1 MTEQASLTEQIF
13 RPSVEEI
20 HASIPHKGVRDLLN
34 DAKNIQRHMKR
45 ELEDIETDEDL
56 NPEAKQRRAQEV
68 IDRHGPKIAKA
79 YKDAREKVEAAAESS
94 YNFSLPFPD
103 KKTFAHTQVKDTS
116 EMLAVQGEADSIAA
130 RIAGKSLAEI
140 TKEVSKHPGDKGIQA
155 ISSHSVDALRSE
167 FDAAMKLG
175 GVEGRVRALGVA
187 RVCEGMG
194 LPLEQVVEHHRSQV
208 HHKALQDARRF
219 ESALHTIPSGKHGM
233 RNPYAGNTRRR
244 GPSGVGTYASANK
257 VMTGGRPQL
266 FQNNS
271 RRRPWK

>member
-1 MTEQASLTEQIF
+1 MTEQASLREQII

-34 DAKNIQRHMKR
+34 DAKNIQRHMNR
-45 ELEDIETDEDL
+45 ELEDIESDEDL

-68 IDRHGPKIAKA
+68 IGRHGPKIAKA
-79 YKDAREKVEAAAESS
+79 YQDAREKVEAAVESS

-130 RIAGKSLAEI
+130 RIVGKSLQEI
-140 TKEVSKHPGDKGIQA
+140 TKEVPKHPGDKGIQA
-155 ISSHSVDALRSE
+155 TSGHSVDALRSE
-167 FDAAMKLG
+167 FDAAMTLG

-194 LPLEQVVEHHRSQV
+194 LPLEQIVEHHRSQV
-208 HHKALQDARRF
+208 HHNALQDARRF
-219 ESALHTIPSGKHGM
+219 ESALHTIPSGKHGT

-244 GPSGVGTYASANK
+244 GPSGVGTYASTNK
-257 VMTGGRPQL
+257 VMTGGTAQL
-266 FQNNS
+266 FQKKS

>member
-1 MTEQASLTEQIF
+1 MTEQASLTEQIV

-34 DAKNIQRHMKR
+34 AAKNIQRHMNR

-79 YKDAREKVEAAAESS
+79 YQDAREKVEAAAESS
-94 YNFSLPFPD
+94 YNSSLPFPD

-130 RIAGKSLAEI
+130 RIAGRSLQEI
-140 TKEVSKHPGDKGIQA
+140 TKELSKHPGDKGIQA
-155 ISSHSVDALRSE
+155 TSSHSVDALRSE

-194 LPLEQVVEHHRSQV
+194 LPLEQVVEHHRS
-208 HHKALQDARRF
+208 HNALQDARRF
-219 ESALHTIPSGKHGM
+219 ESALHTIPSGKHGT
-233 RNPYAGNTRRR
+233 RNPYASNTRRR
-244 GPSGVGTYASANK
+244 GPSDVGTYRSSNK
-257 VMTGGRPQL
+257 VMMGAGTRL
-266 FQNNS
+266 FKKK
-271 RRRPWK
+271 RKPPWK

>member
-1 MTEQASLTEQIF
+1 MTEQASLTEQII

-34 DAKNIQRHMKR
+34 DAKNIQRHMNR

-79 YKDAREKVEAAAESS
+79 YQDAREKVEAAAESS

-103 KKTFAHTQVKDTS
+103 KKTFAHAQVKDTS

-130 RIAGKSLAEI
+130 RIAGKSLQEI
-140 TKEVSKHPGDKGIQA
+140 TKEVSRHPGDKGIQA
-155 ISSHSVDALRSE
+155 TSSHTVDALRSE

-194 LPLEQVVEHHRSQV
+194 LPLEQVVEHHRSQA
-208 HHKALQDARRF
+208 HHNALQDARRF
-219 ESALHTIPSGKHGM
+219 ESALHTIPSGKHGT

-244 GPSGVGTYASANK
+244 GPSGVGTYASTNK

-266 FQNNS
+266 FQKKS

>member
-1 MTEQASLTEQIF
+1 MTEQASLTEQII

-20 HASIPHKGVRDLLN
+20 HASIPHKGARDLLN
-34 DAKNIQRHMKR
+34 DAKNIQRRMNR

-68 IDRHGPKIAKA
+68 IGRHGPKIAKA
-79 YKDAREKVEAAAESS
+79 YQDAREKVEAAAESS

-103 KKTFAHTQVKDTS
+103 KKTFAQAQVKDTS

-130 RIAGKSLAEI
+130 RIAGKSLQEI
-140 TKEVSKHPGDKGIQA
+140 TKELSKHPGDKGIQA
-155 ISSHSVDALRSE
+155 TSSHSVDALRSE

-208 HHKALQDARRF
+208 HHNALQDARRF
-219 ESALHTIPSGKHGM
+219 ESALHTIPSGKHGT

-244 GPSGVGTYASANK
+244 GPSAVGTYRSSNN
-257 VMTGGRPQL
+257 VMTGAGTRL
-266 FQNNS
+266 FKKK
-271 RRRPWK
+271 RKPPWK

>member
-1 MTEQASLTEQIF
+1 MTEQASLREQII

-20 HASIPHKGVRDLLN
+20 HASIPHKGARDLLHE
-34 DAKNIQRHMKR
+34 AKDIQRHMNR

-68 IDRHGPKIAKA
+68 IGRHGPKIAKA
-79 YKDAREKVEAAAESS
+79 YQDAREKVEAAAESS

-103 KKTFAHTQVKDTS
+103 KKTFAQAQVKDTS

-155 ISSHSVDALRSE
+155 TSSHSVDALRSE

-194 LPLEQVVEHHRSQV
+194 LPLEQIVEHHRSQV
-208 HHKALQDARRF
+208 HHNALQDARRF
-219 ESALHTIPSGKHGM
+219 ESALHTIPSGKLGT

-244 GPSGVGTYASANK
+244 GPSGVGTYASTNK

-266 FQNNS
+266 FQKKS

>member
-1 MTEQASLTEQIF
+1 LREQII

-34 DAKNIQRHMKR
+34 AAKNIQRHMNR

-68 IDRHGPKIAKA
+68 IGRHGPKIAKA
-79 YKDAREKVEAAAESS
+79 YQDAREKVEAAAESS
-94 YNFSLPFPD
+94 YNSSLPFPD

-130 RIAGKSLAEI
+130 RLAGRSLQEI
-140 TKEVSKHPGDKGIQA
+140 TKELSKHPGDKGIQA
-155 ISSHSVDALRSE
+155 TSSHSVDALRSE

-194 LPLEQVVEHHRSQV
+194 LPLEQVVEHHRS
-208 HHKALQDARRF
+208 HNALQDARRF
-219 ESALHTIPSGKHGM
+219 ESALHTIPSGKHGT

-244 GPSGVGTYASANK
+244 GPSGVGTYASTNK

-266 FQNNS
+266 FQKKS